1 MIDEELEKE
10 LYRAAMKVWGPQ
22 PQMLMLVEECAE
34 LSTVLCHRIRG
45 REVDEASL
53 LDELADVSIML
64 GQISALV
71 DSAELEKVRQH
82 KLERLKRRLEKYVSP
97 SEFGGNP

>member
-1 MIDEELEKE
+1 MIDIELEKQ
-10 LYRAAMKVWGPQ
+10 LYRVAMKQWGPEAQ
-22 PQMLMLVEECAE
+22 LLMLAEECAE
-34 LSTVLCHRIRG
+34 LTTVVCHKLRG
-45 REVDEASL
+45 RLEGDAPL

-71 DSAELEKVRQH
+71 DSGELEKVRQH

-97 SEFGGNP
+97 SEFGGSP